1 MPADNNNFSHPFGNN
16 GGEKPNLP
24 LDVTSDMW
32 TPISTGAPMPGAVRL
47 KDAQSTVSLS
57 EKAQEAP
64 AKPQKKK
71 RAQKQPENRPVV
83 AKKGAPKKK
92 QKRTAKPKA
101 QPASPRKTALVISR
115 AEKMLQQNE
124 QNRQQRDI
132 IHRQK
137 HAQRSKERFN
147 RRRRNGDSGDD
158 IRRDEV
164 LRKRRKRRVA
174 AVLTVIAVLIVAGAA
189 ALIYALVVGAPIAQ
203 IVVTGD
209 SVYSQEEIVNAS
221 GVMTGENMFRVS
233 ERAMNKR
240 ICALLPYVGSVDVKY
255 QLPDVLELAVTDT
268 TDKYLISG
276 KSAFLCLSETQK
288 ILSLKKKK
296 PQDGQYRLDGFDAT
310 EGEVG
315 AVYKPAGDDE
325 KRFNAAKE
333 IIAQLENNGLQ
344 KANVLDLSDLSHIV
358 LRYDGRVNFYLGTT
372 DNLAVRLRATA
383 EALEKYVSENT
394 IGYLEISYEGKIFF
408 REGTMVKD

>member
-47 KDAQSTVSLS
+47 KDAQSTVSQPDR
-57 EKAQEAP
+57 AQETP
-64 AKPQKKK
+64 EKPQPKK
-71 RAQKQPENRPVV
+71 RSKKQPVNRPVV
-83 AKKGAPKKK
+83 AEKGAPKKK
-92 QKRTAKPKA
+92 KKRAAKRRK
-101 QPASPRKTALVISR
+101 QPDSPRKTALVVSR

-124 QNRQQRDI
+124 QNRQHRDI
-132 IHRQK
+132 VQRQK
-137 HAQRSKERFN
+137 HAQRSKEYYN
-147 RRRRNGDSGDD
+147 RRKQNGDSGDD

-164 LRKRRKRRVA
+164 LRKRRKRRFA
-174 AVLTVIAVLIVAGAA
+174 AVLTVVAVLIVAGVA

-203 IVVTGD
+203 IVVSGE
-209 SVYSQEEIVNAS
+209 SVYSQQEIINAS
-221 GVMTGENMFRVS
+221 GVMTGENMFRVTD
-233 ERAMNKR
+233 RAMNKR

-255 QLPDVLELAVTDT
+255 QLPDVLELVVTDT

-315 AVYKPAGDDE
+315 AVYTPTGDDE

-333 IIAQLENNGLQ
+333 IIEQLEINGLQ

-358 LRYDGRVNFYLGTT
+358 LRYDGRVNLYLGTT
-372 DNLAVRLRATA
+372 DNLSVRLRATA
-383 EALEKYVSENT
+383 EALEMYVTDNT

-408 REGTMVKD
+408 RDGTMVKD